1 MPIRPPE
8 FDRGVGALAPALT
21 GLPPKI
27 VAVDG
32 RSGSGKSTFGRF
44 LSWHFNSSLI
54 ELDLFLKEGGLR
66 HRETDV
72 KRLIQQRLGLR
83 RPVIIEGLLV
93 LKVLHDIGLSADY
106 VVYVTNENK
115 PKGLGF
121 GKELDAYDQEY
132 RPAVI
137 ANHVLRVQHDG

>member
-1 MPIRPPE
+1 M
-8 FDRGVGALAPALT
+8 
-21 GLPPKI
+21 
-27 VAVDG
+27 
-32 RSGSGKSTFGRF
+32 
-44 LSWHFNSSLI
+44 
-54 ELDLFLKEGGLR
+54 
-66 HRETDV
+66 